1 MKKNLLILAAV
12 LMFAASANPQFR
24 KDNFEVGIS
33 TSLGSLS
40 ATNANPWLPDYSTY
54 YFTFLSGFAGYYL
67 FDGWSIEPE
76 FGIFAVENNRPAQF
90 IIGNLS
96 YTKMRKN
103 SPFAF
108 FGKIGYGLSNS
119 VILTYSAKP
128 LLINPDN
135 FDTKI
140 ISVGM
145 GVKYLIDYQ
154 IALRGEF
161 NYKFQSRSITVGT
174 VSDHTTSDSKY
185 ETFSFVLGAS
195 FLF

>member
-1 MKKNLLILAAV
+1 MKRFSFV
-12 LMFAASANPQFR
+12 LFAFLFLYSTINAQFR

-40 ATNANPWLPDYSTY
+40 ANNSNPWLANYSTY

-67 FDGWSIEPE
+67 FDGLSIEPE
-76 FGIFAVENNRPAQF
+76 FGIFAVENNKPSQF

-96 YTKMRKN
+96 YTKMRKD

-108 FGKIGYGLSNS
+108 FGKVGFGLSNS
-119 VILTYSAKP
+119 VILTYAARPVVS
-128 LLINPDN
+128 NPDN

-140 ISVGM
+140 VSVGM
-145 GVKYLIDYQ
+145 GVKYLLDYQ

-161 NYKFQSRSITVGT
+161 NYKFQSRSIVVGT
-174 VSDHTTSDSKY
+174 AGDRVSSDAKY
-185 ETFSFVLGAS
+185 ETFSFVIGAA